1 MLLCSSLSAGHPSPQ
16 VVDTAPGPGPGDDG
30 GPDVASGGGGDHIAE
45 GLGGQGG
52 LNVDVGLGGD
62 LLVNVGLGGDLLV
75 HIGHDLGGGHSA
87 GDHGEEDLA
96 AGGLNG
102 FECQGSMILT
112 KECIVEVWVGRL
124 ECN

>member
-1 MLLCSSLSAGHPSPQ
+1 MLLCSSLSAGHASSQ
-16 VVDTAPGPGPGDDG
+16 VVDAASGPGPGDDG

-52 LNVDVGLGGD
+52 LNVDVGLSGD

-96 AGGLNG
+96 PGGVNDLNVRG
-102 FECQGSMILT
+102 Q
-112 KECIVEVWVGRL
+112 
-124 ECN
+124 